1 MIDDSE
7 VYNYCKKARTGRK
20 KEEKDIIK
28 VWRENFIEDFKK
40 NYGYEPQKSDV
51 DYYENEEFPR
61 NYNLSLDAD
70 LVNSDKSAIE
80 NMPLS

>member
-1 MIDDSE
+1 ML
-7 VYNYCKKARTGRK
+7 ALTL
-20 KEEKDIIK
+20 EKDIIK
-28 VWRENFIEDFKK
+28 VWRENFIEDFKN

-70 LVNSDKSAIE
+70 
-80 NMPLS
+80 